1 MDIDPENPHFPI
13 FVKPFD
19 GSSSIGVNTI
29 ENKSQ
34 LSDSLI
40 NNRQMMFLEY
50 LSPKLYVEFTIDL
63 YFDKNHYLKC
73 AVPRERIEIRTGEVS
88 KGVTRKTDLYK
99 LVCSKFSY
107 CPGFIGCI
115 TLQVFKNRLSD
126 EIFGI
131 EINPRFGGGYPLS
144 YLAKANF
151 PEMII
156 KEYLFNEEIPFFD
169 NWVENLLM
177 LRFDDEILVYDYKG
191 DK

>member
-1 MDIDPENPHFPI
+1 
-13 FVKPFD
+13 
-19 GSSSIGVNTI
+19 
-29 ENKSQ
+29 
-34 LSDSLI
+34 
-40 NNRQMMFLEY
+40 MMFLEY
-50 LSPKLYVEFTIDL
+50 LSPKQYVEYTIDL

-88 KGVTRKTDLYK
+88 KGVTRKTNLYE

-107 CPGFIGCI
+107 CPGFTGCI
-115 TLQVFKNRLSD
+115 TLQVFKNRSSD

-144 YLAKANF
+144 YQAKANF

-169 NWVENLLM
+169 KWIENLLM
-177 LRFDDEILVYDYKG
+177 LRFDDEIIVYDYKG